1 MHRTKRTNRTRLT
14 ARLLAACLLFL
25 LCSGCATQTK
35 KVSKS
40 GFYFDTIIT
49 ITLYGT
55 EDSAPIDHCFALAAE
70 YEHKFS
76 AARADS
82 EISQINAH
90 AGQFVEVSSDTLEL
104 IQAGIRYGELS
115 GGKFDI
121 TVGRLSKL
129 WNIPEI
135 AKNAKDENNKA
146 APSVLPE
153 AGEIEEARSH
163 VDYHN
168 IVIDQNQVMLTDPD
182 TAIDLGG
189 IAKGYIADRMREYL
203 RGENITAGI
212 IDLGGNLLTL
222 GEKADHARY
231 TIGIQK
237 PFADRGELLGTLK
250 VKDASVVSSG
260 IYERY
265 FRVDGRLYHHILDVD
280 TGYPVQ
286 NDLTQVTIVS
296 ASSMD
301 GDALSTA
308 CFALGLTDGLT
319 LVESMDGVEAL
330 FVTADGEL
338 HFSTGFENEL
348 TFE

>member
-1 MHRTKRTNRTRLT
+1 MHRRKETNRTGLT
-14 ARLLAACLLFL
+14 AWLLACCLLL
-25 LCSGCATQTK
+25 LCSGCSSPQK

-49 ITLYGT
+49 ITFYGT
-55 EDSAPIDHCFALAAE
+55 EDSAPIDRCFALASE

-82 EISQINAH
+82 EISQINEH
-90 AGQFVEVSSDTLEL
+90 AGEFVEVSSDTLEL

-115 GGKFDI
+115 GGKFDLTI
-121 TVGRLSKL
+121 GRLTEL

-135 AKNAKDENNKA
+135 AKNTKNEDNKA
-146 APSVLPE
+146 APSVLPD

-163 VDYHN
+163 VNYHN
-168 IVIDQNQVMLTDPD
+168 IVIDRNQVMLSDPGA
-182 TAIDLGG
+182 AIDLGG

-203 RGENITAGI
+203 REEGITSGI

-222 GEKADHARY
+222 GEKPDHARY
-231 TIGIQK
+231 AIGIQK
-237 PFADRGELLGTLK
+237 PFASRGELLGALK
-250 VKDASVVSSG
+250 IKDASVVSSG

-265 FRVDGRLYHHILDVD
+265 FRVDNKLYHHILDVD
-280 TGYPVQ
+280 TGYPVE

-308 CFALGLTDGLT
+308 CFALGLADGLA
-319 LVESMDGVEAL
+319 LIESMDGMEAV
-330 FVTADGEL
+330 FVTADGRL
-338 HFSTGFENEL
+338 HFSSGFGDDL